1 MRKGTADLLP
11 SRTAKYKGVLPVSF
25 LSSMYEVKLLF
36 PTPSVIAALFAPFP
50 LLFTGPRLLA
60 SPKALL
66 APDELLV
73 TFPSI
78 FECASPFPSP
88 EELLVTFPSIFER
101 ASPFPSAEEQ
111 LVTFPSLFEC
121 AFLLAVRQRKL
132 GQTQQRLNGETLS
145 PPSEA
150 SYDRTFLAHSPS
162 KSSIIL
168 MLSHFAAW
176 CRGVSPS
183 CDW

>member
-36 PTPSVIAALFAPFP
+36 PTPSVIAASFAPFP
-50 LLFTGPRLLA
+50 LLFTGQRLLA

-66 APDELLV
+66 APEG
-73 TFPSI
+73 
-78 FECASPFPSP
+78 
-88 EELLVTFPSIFER
+88 LLVTFPSIFER

>member
-66 APDELLV
+66 APEELLV

-88 EELLVTFPSIFER
+88 
-101 ASPFPSAEEQ
+101 EEQ